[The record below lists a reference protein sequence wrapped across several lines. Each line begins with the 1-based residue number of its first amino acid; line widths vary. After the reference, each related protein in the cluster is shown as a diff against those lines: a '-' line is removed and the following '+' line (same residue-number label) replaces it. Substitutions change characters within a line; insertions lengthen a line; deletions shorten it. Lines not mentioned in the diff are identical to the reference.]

1 MTIREI
7 EARCQMERANI
18 RFYERE
24 GLLTAQRLPN
34 GYRDYTEEDVQTLLR
49 IRVYSAKDYHDK
61 FDGDYFQ
68 LIGQKGLFEYYAYV
82 LPSQSEL
89 AITQQELTGEMF
101 FFLD

>member
-1 MTIREI
+1 MASGPSLSTTGTSRTP
-7 EARCQMERANI
+7 RR
-18 RFYERE
+18 R
-24 GLLTAQRLPN
+24 
-34 GYRDYTEEDVQTLLR
+34 LLR

>member
-1 MTIREI
+1 MDFFVL
-7 EARCQMERANI
+7 
-18 RFYERE
+18 RFP
-24 GLLTAQRLPN
+24 QRWIGQVSAVVQPEN
-34 GYRDYTEEDVQTLLR
+34 GEWTFFVYNGDLQDTSQTLLR

>member
-1 MTIREI
+1 MGVVSKGDVCHLFIIVVLEHLRSGGEGLFRG
-7 EARCQMERANI
+7 A
-18 RFYERE
+18 ERE
-24 GLLTAQRLPN
+24 
-34 GYRDYTEEDVQTLLR
+34 
-49 IRVYSAKDYHDK
+49 